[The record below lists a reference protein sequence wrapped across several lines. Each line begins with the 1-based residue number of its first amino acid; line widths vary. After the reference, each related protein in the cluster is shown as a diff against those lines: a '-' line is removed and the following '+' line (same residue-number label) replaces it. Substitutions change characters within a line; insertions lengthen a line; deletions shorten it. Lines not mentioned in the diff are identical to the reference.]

1 MKRRTQNIL
10 AALSLLV
17 ATLGF
22 VGTARAI
29 SFSGNTDASTPV
41 IIDTFLTYT
50 SGSFVNLDVPPGP
63 GSTSLTNLG
72 QFTLNVCSDNNCVE
86 NFNTEFTLRI
96 TFTDPTVSGSPAQFI
111 ADISGTISR
120 SGNSSN
126 IGNNSLLSIDFD
138 NVVQKL
144 NYTTSSG
151 FGTFELSVND
161 PASYDE
167 TSQFGA
173 TRAVS
178 GQISNLIFTCTEN
191 CNQLAAI
198 PEPSTLVLLGVGLLI
213 FARRMRSKEIAA

>member
-86 NFNTEFTLRI
+86 NFNT
-96 TFTDPTVSGSPAQFI
+96 
-111 ADISGTISR
+111 
-120 SGNSSN
+120 
-126 IGNNSLLSIDFD
+126 
-138 NVVQKL
+138 
-144 NYTTSSG
+144 
-151 FGTFELSVND
+151 
-161 PASYDE
+161 
-167 TSQFGA
+167 
-173 TRAVS
+173 
-178 GQISNLIFTCTEN
+178 
-191 CNQLAAI
+191 
-198 PEPSTLVLLGVGLLI
+198 
-213 FARRMRSKEIAA
+213 